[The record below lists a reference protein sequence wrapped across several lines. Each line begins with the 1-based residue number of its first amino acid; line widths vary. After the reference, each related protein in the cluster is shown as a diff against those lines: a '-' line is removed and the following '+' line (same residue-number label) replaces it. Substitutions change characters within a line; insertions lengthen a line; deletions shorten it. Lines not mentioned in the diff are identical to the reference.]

1 MSNLLEM
8 SLLAGIILIGLLTV
22 GVIFSRLY
30 RRSSKELSFVRTG
43 LGGQKV
49 VMDGGA
55 IVLPVFHE
63 CVNINMNTLKLEVSR
78 AGADSL
84 ITLDRLRVDAVAA
97 FFVRV
102 IPNVEGV
109 ANAAQTLG
117 QRTMHPDS
125 LKELVED
132 KFVDAL
138 RAAAVSMSMHQ
149 LLDKRADFI
158 QAVQNAVSED
168 LLKNGLELESVSL
181 TRLDQTPIKFFDPQN
196 AFDAEGLTKLT
207 QQTQQRTRERN
218 EIEQDTSVAIAKKN
232 FEATQLKLDIE
243 KEQTFATLQQQ
254 QEVAARKAQ
263 QAAEVASVTAQR
275 EREAQQAKIEAE
287 RQVKEAEV
295 EKNRAIQQKQIEANR
310 ALQVAKIDQ
319 EKQTTLADQDR
330 LISVAEKSKAQSES
344 EKQANEARALAARAE
359 EQVKTAREVAVAERE
374 KQVALVVADQDAQ
387 QRAIGVRVSAEA
399 ERDAAEN
406 HAQAI
411 RIKAEAQQVQY
422 QVDANG
428 IEMRNAALNTLA
440 AEQIAMQIKMKLL
453 DVLPAIIEASV
464 KPMEKIDG
472 IKIVQVDGLNRGAGG
487 GSSGGGT
494 GSGIGG
500 NLAEQAVAA
509 ALTYR
514 AQQPILDAVLGE
526 IGLKGGDLSG
536 LAEAV
541 RQDFAPSPATANP
554 ATTGFNSWNAT
565 QPPVKVNPP
574 DGRPTGGKPGT
585 ET

>member
-1 MSNLLEM
+1 MNLIEM
-8 SLLAGIILIGLLTV
+8 GIVAAIVLVGLFAV
-22 GVIFSRLY
+22 GLIFSRLY

-55 IVLPVFHE
+55 VVLPVFHE
-63 CVNINMNTLKLEVSR
+63 CVGINMNTLKLEVSR

-102 IPNVEGV
+102 IPSVEGV

-138 RAAAVSMSMHQ
+138 RAAAVSMGMHQ

-181 TRLDQTPIKFFDPQN
+181 TRLDQTPIKFFDAQN

-218 EIEQDTSVAIAKKN
+218 EIEQDTSVAIAQKN
-232 FEATQLKLDIE
+232 YEATQLKLNIE

-254 QEVAARKAQ
+254 QEVATRQAQ
-263 QAAEVASVTAQR
+263 QTAEVASITAQR
-275 EREAQQAKIEAE
+275 EREAQQAKIDAE
-287 RQVKEAEV
+287 RLIQEAEV
-295 EKNRAIQQKQIEANR
+295 EKNRAIRQRQIEADR
-310 ALQVAKIDQ
+310 EVQVAKIDQ
-319 EKQTTLADQDR
+319 EKRTTLADQDK
-330 LISVAEKSKAQSES
+330 LISIAEKSKAQSEA
-344 EKQANEARALAARAE
+344 ERQANEARALAARAE

-374 KQVALVVADQDAQ
+374 KQIALVAAEQDAQ
-387 QRAIGVRVSAEA
+387 QQAIGITVAAEA
-399 ERDAAEN
+399 EKEAADN
-406 HAQAI
+406 QAAAVK
-411 RIKAEAQQVQY
+411 IKAEAQQVQY
-422 QVDANG
+422 QVDAKG

-453 DVLPAIIEASV
+453 EALPGIITASV
-464 KPMEKIDG
+464 KPMERIDS
-472 IKIVQVDGLNRGAGG
+472 IKVVQVDGLNRGHADGGASQAAAG
-487 GSSGGGT
+487 S
-494 GSGIGG
+494 G
-500 NLAEQAVAA
+500 NLAEQAVSA
-509 ALTYR
+509 ALAYR
-514 AQQPILDAVLGE
+514 AQQPILDAVLNE
-526 IGLKGGDLSG
+526 IGMKGGDLHG
-536 LAEAV
+536 LVESV
-541 RQDFAPSPATANP
+541 RQEIVA
-554 ATTGFNSWNAT
+554 
-565 QPPVKVNPP
+565 
-574 DGRPTGGKPGT
+574 KPG
-585 ET
+585 EAPV

>member
-1 MSNLLEM
+1 MEKTVNHLMEM
-8 SLLAGIILIGLLTV
+8 GILAAIILIGLFAIGLV
-22 GVIFSRLY
+22 FARLY
-30 RRSSKELSFVRTG
+30 RRSSKELAFVRTG

-55 IVLPVFHE
+55 IMLPVFHE

-102 IPNVEGV
+102 IPSVEGV

-181 TRLDQTPIKFFDPQN
+181 TRLDQTPIKYFDAQN

-218 EIEQDTSVAIAKKN
+218 EIEQDTSVAIARKN
-232 FEATQLKLDIE
+232 FEATQLKLTIE
-243 KEQTFATLQQQ
+243 KDQTFATLQQQ
-254 QEVAARKAQ
+254 QEVAARQAQ
-263 QAAEVASVTAQR
+263 QTAEVASINAQR
-275 EREAQQAKIEAE
+275 DREAQQAKIEAE

-310 ALQVAKIDQ
+310 ALQVAKIEQ

-330 LISVAEKSKAQSES
+330 LISIAERSKAQSEA

-387 QRAIGVRVSAEA
+387 QRAIGVRVAAEA
-399 ERDAAEN
+399 EKDAAEN
-406 HAQAI
+406 HAEAI
-411 RIKAEAQQVQY
+411 KIKAEAQQVQY
-422 QVDANG
+422 QVDAKG
-428 IEMRNAALNTLA
+428 IEMRNTALNTLA
-440 AEQIAMQIKMKLL
+440 AEQIALQVKMKLL

-487 GSSGGGT
+487 SSGDGGIGGGGT
-494 GSGIGG
+494 GG

-509 ALTYR
+509 ALAYR
-514 AQQPILDAVLGE
+514 AQQPILDAVLSE
-526 IGLKGGDLSG
+526 IGMKGGNLNG
-536 LAEAV
+536 LVEGV
-541 RQDFAPSPATANP
+541 RQEFQPDAAPAKGAALSTWNTPPTTVVTSNAPSSQNKSP
-554 ATTGFNSWNAT
+554 
-565 QPPVKVNPP
+565 
-574 DGRPTGGKPGT
+574 
-585 ET
+585 

>member
-1 MSNLLEM
+1 MDHLLEIG
-8 SLLAGIILIGLLTV
+8 LLAGIALTGLIVIGLV
-22 GVIFSRLY
+22 FSRLY
-30 RRSSKELSFVRTG
+30 RRSSKEQSFVRTG

-102 IPNVEGV
+102 IPSVEGV

-181 TRLDQTPIKFFDPQN
+181 TRLDQTPIKFFDAQN

-207 QQTQQRTRERN
+207 QQTQQRAKERN

-232 FEATQLKLDIE
+232 YEATQLKLTIE
-243 KEQTFATLQQQ
+243 KDQTFATLQQQ
-254 QEVAARKAQ
+254 QEVATRQAQ
-263 QAAEVASVTAQR
+263 QTAEVASITAQR
-275 EREAQQAKIEAE
+275 EREAQQAKIDAE
-287 RQVKEAEV
+287 RQVQEAEV
-295 EKNRAIQQKQIEANR
+295 EKNRAIRQRQIEADR
-310 ALQVAKIDQ
+310 EVQVAKIDQ
-319 EKQTTLADQDR
+319 EKRTTLADQDK
-330 LISVAEKSKAQSES
+330 LISIAEKSKAQSDA

-359 EQVKTAREVAVAERE
+359 EQVKTAREVAIAERDKQIALVEAERE
-374 KQVALVVADQDAQ
+374 AQ
-387 QRAIGVRVSAEA
+387 QQAIGIRVSAEA
-399 ERDAAEN
+399 EKDAAEN
-406 HAQAI
+406 LAQAVK
-411 RIKAEAQQVQY
+411 IKAEAQQVQY
-422 QVDANG
+422 EVDANG
-428 IEMRNAALNTLA
+428 IELRNAALNTLA
-440 AEQIAMQIKMKLL
+440 ADQIAMQVKMKLL
-453 DVLPAIIEASV
+453 EVLPGIIEASV
-464 KPMEKIDG
+464 KPIEKIDG
-472 IKIVQVDGLNRGAGG
+472 IKIIQVDGLNRNGGSGGAGATSG
-487 GSSGGGT
+487 GS
-494 GSGIGG
+494 G

-509 ALTYR
+509 ALAYR

-526 IGLKGGDLSG
+526 IGMKGGDLNG
-536 LAEAV
+536 LVDVV
-541 RQDFAPSPATANP
+541 RQEIKPNPVAPQALPEASPAN
-554 ATTGFNSWNAT
+554 
-565 QPPVKVNPP
+565 
-574 DGRPTGGKPGT
+574 
-585 ET
+585 

>member
-1 MSNLLEM
+1 MDQLLGM
-8 SLLAGIILIGLLTV
+8 GIVVTVALVGLLAIGLV
-22 GVIFSRLY
+22 FSRLY
-30 RRSSKELSFVRTG
+30 RRSSKELGFVRTG

-102 IPNVEGV
+102 IPSVEGV

-181 TRLDQTPIKFFDPQN
+181 TRLDQTPIKFFDAQN

-207 QQTQQRTRERN
+207 QQTQQRARERN

-232 FEATQLKLDIE
+232 YEATQLKLTIE
-243 KEQTFATLQQQ
+243 KDQTFATLQQQ
-254 QEVAARKAQ
+254 QEVATRQAQ
-263 QAAEVASVTAQR
+263 QTAEVASISAQR
-275 EREAQQAKIEAE
+275 EREAQQAKIDAE
-287 RQVKEAEV
+287 RQVQEAEV
-295 EKNRAIQQKQIEANR
+295 EKSRAIRQRQIEADR
-310 ALQVAKIDQ
+310 EVQVAKIDQ
-319 EKQTTLADQDR
+319 EKRTTLADQDK
-330 LISVAEKSKAQSES
+330 LISIAEKSKAQSEA

-359 EQVKTAREVAVAERE
+359 EQVKTAREVAIAERE
-374 KQVALVVADQDAQ
+374 KQIALVAAEQEAQ
-387 QRAIGVRVSAEA
+387 QQAIGVRVAAEA
-399 ERDAAEN
+399 ERDAAQN
-406 HAQAI
+406 QAQAVQI
-411 RIKAEAQQVQY
+411 RAEAQQVQY
-422 QVDANG
+422 QVEAAG

-453 DVLPAIIEASV
+453 EALPAIIEASV

-472 IKIVQVDGLNRGAGG
+472 IKIIQVDGLNRGAG
-487 GSSGGGT
+487 SSAAASGGAG
-494 GSGIGG
+494 GG

-509 ALTYR
+509 ALAYR

-526 IGLKGGDLSG
+526 IGMKGGDLNG
-536 LAEAV
+536 LVAAV
-541 RQDFAPSPATANP
+541 RNEIAPVAGEA
-554 ATTGFNSWNAT
+554 G
-565 QPPVKVNPP
+565 V
-574 DGRPTGGKPGT
+574 
-585 ET
+585 

>member
-1 MSNLLEM
+1 MANLIEM
-8 SLLAGIILIGLLTV
+8 GILAGIVLVGLLAV
-22 GVIFSRLY
+22 GLVFSRLY
-30 RRSSKELSFVRTG
+30 RRSSKELGFVRTG

-102 IPNVEGV
+102 IPSVDGV

-181 TRLDQTPIKFFDPQN
+181 TRLDQTPIKFFDAQN

-207 QQTQQRTRERN
+207 QQTQQRARERN

-232 FEATQLKLDIE
+232 YEATQLKLTIE
-243 KEQTFATLQQQ
+243 KDQTFATLQQQ
-254 QEVAARKAQ
+254 QEVATRQVQ
-263 QAAEVASVTAQR
+263 QSAEVASITAQR
-275 EREAQQAKIEAE
+275 EREAQQAKIDAE
-287 RQVKEAEV
+287 RLVQEAEV
-295 EKNRAIQQKQIEANR
+295 EKNRAIRQRQIEADR
-310 ALQVAKIDQ
+310 EVQVAKIDQ
-319 EKQTTLADQDR
+319 EKQTTLADQEK
-330 LISVAEKSKAQSES
+330 LISIAEKSKAQSEA
-344 EKQANEARALAARAE
+344 ETQANEARALAARAE
-359 EQVKTAREVAVAERE
+359 EQVKTAREVAIAERD
-374 KQVALVVADQDAQ
+374 KQIALVAAEQEAQ
-387 QRAIGVRVSAEA
+387 QQAIGIRVAAAAEK
-399 ERDAAEN
+399 DAAEN
-406 HAQAI
+406 QAQAVK
-411 RIKAEAQQVQY
+411 IKADAQQVQY
-422 QVDANG
+422 QVEAKG

-453 DVLPAIIEASV
+453 EALPGIIEASV

-487 GSSGGGT
+487 GSASAGAGG
-494 GSGIGG
+494 SGG

-509 ALTYR
+509 ALAYR

-526 IGLKGGDLSG
+526 IGMKGGDLNG
-536 LAEAV
+536 LVEVV
-541 RQDFAPSPATANP
+541 RKEIA
-554 ATTGFNSWNAT
+554 
-565 QPPVKVNPP
+565 PPVENALQ
-574 DGRPTGGKPGT
+574 
-585 ET
+585 

>member
-1 MSNLLEM
+1 MDQLFGMGIVVTVALVG
-8 SLLAGIILIGLLTV
+8 LLAIGLV
-22 GVIFSRLY
+22 FSRLY
-30 RRSSKELSFVRTG
+30 RRSSKELGFVRTG

-102 IPNVEGV
+102 IPSVEGV

-181 TRLDQTPIKFFDPQN
+181 TRLDQTPIKFFDAQN

-207 QQTQQRTRERN
+207 QQTQQRARERN

-232 FEATQLKLDIE
+232 YEATQLKLTIE
-243 KEQTFATLQQQ
+243 KDQTFATLQQQ
-254 QEVAARKAQ
+254 QEVATRQAQ
-263 QAAEVASVTAQR
+263 QTAEVASITAQR
-275 EREAQQAKIEAE
+275 EREAQQAKIDAE
-287 RQVKEAEV
+287 RLVQEAEV
-295 EKNRAIQQKQIEANR
+295 EKSRAIRQRQIEADR
-310 ALQVAKIDQ
+310 EVQVAKIDQ
-319 EKQTTLADQDR
+319 EKRTTLADQDK
-330 LISVAEKSKAQSES
+330 LISIAEKSKAQSEA

-359 EQVKTAREVAVAERE
+359 EQVKTAREVAIAERE
-374 KQVALVVADQDAQ
+374 KQIALVAAEQEAQ
-387 QRAIGVRVSAEA
+387 QQAIGVRVAAEA
-399 ERDAAEN
+399 ERDAAQN
-406 HAQAI
+406 QAQAVQI
-411 RIKAEAQQVQY
+411 RAEAQQVQY
-422 QVDANG
+422 QVEASG

-453 DVLPAIIEASV
+453 EALPGIIEASV

-472 IKIVQVDGLNRGAGG
+472 IKIVQVDGLNRGS
-487 GSSGGGT
+487 GSSAAA
-494 GSGIGG
+494 SGAAGGG

-509 ALTYR
+509 ALAYR

-526 IGLKGGDLSG
+526 IGMKGGDLNG
-536 LAEAV
+536 LVAAV
-541 RQDFAPSPATANP
+541 RNEIAPVAGETA
-554 ATTGFNSWNAT
+554 A
-565 QPPVKVNPP
+565 
-574 DGRPTGGKPGT
+574 
-585 ET
+585 

>member
-1 MSNLLEM
+1 MDQLFGMGIVVTVALVA
-8 SLLAGIILIGLLTV
+8 LLAIGLV
-22 GVIFSRLY
+22 FSRLY
-30 RRSSKELSFVRTG
+30 RRSSKELGFVRTG

-102 IPNVEGV
+102 IPSVEGV

-181 TRLDQTPIKFFDPQN
+181 TRLDQTPIKFFDAQN

-207 QQTQQRTRERN
+207 QQTQQRARERN

-232 FEATQLKLDIE
+232 YEATQLKLTIE
-243 KEQTFATLQQQ
+243 KDQTFATLQQQ
-254 QEVAARKAQ
+254 QEVATRQAQ
-263 QAAEVASVTAQR
+263 QTAEVASITAQR
-275 EREAQQAKIEAE
+275 EREAQQAKIDAE
-287 RQVKEAEV
+287 RLVQEAEV
-295 EKNRAIQQKQIEANR
+295 EKSRAIRQRQIEADR
-310 ALQVAKIDQ
+310 EVQVAKIDQ
-319 EKQTTLADQDR
+319 EKRTTLADQDK
-330 LISVAEKSKAQSES
+330 LISIAEKSKAQSEA

-359 EQVKTAREVAVAERE
+359 EQVKTAREVAIAERE
-374 KQVALVVADQDAQ
+374 KQIALVAAEQEAQ
-387 QRAIGVRVSAEA
+387 QQAIGVRVAAEA
-399 ERDAAEN
+399 ERDAAQN
-406 HAQAI
+406 QAQAVQI
-411 RIKAEAQQVQY
+411 RAEAQQVQY
-422 QVDANG
+422 QVEAAG

-453 DVLPAIIEASV
+453 EALPGIIEASV

-472 IKIVQVDGLNRGAGG
+472 IKIIQVDGLNRGTAGSSPAGG
-487 GSSGGGT
+487 GTAG
-494 GSGIGG
+494 GG

-509 ALTYR
+509 ALAYR

-526 IGLKGGDLSG
+526 IGMKGGDLNG
-536 LAEAV
+536 LVAAV
-541 RQDFAPSPATANP
+541 RNEIAPAAGETA
-554 ATTGFNSWNAT
+554 A
-565 QPPVKVNPP
+565 
-574 DGRPTGGKPGT
+574 
-585 ET
+585 

>member
-1 MSNLLEM
+1 MNHLMEIG
-8 SLLAGIILIGLLTV
+8 LLAAIILIGLFTIGLV
-22 GVIFSRLY
+22 FARLY
-30 RRSSKELSFVRTG
+30 RRSSKELAFVRTG

-55 IVLPVFHE
+55 VMLPVFHE

-78 AGADSL
+78 AGTDSL

-102 IPNVEGV
+102 IPSVEGV

-181 TRLDQTPIKFFDPQN
+181 TRLDQTPIKYFDAQN

-207 QQTQQRTRERN
+207 QQTQQRAKERN
-218 EIEQDTSVAIAKKN
+218 EIEQDTAVAIAKKN
-232 FEATQLKLDIE
+232 FEATQLKLTIE
-243 KEQTFATLQQQ
+243 KDQTFATLQQQ
-254 QEVAARKAQ
+254 QEVATRQAQ
-263 QAAEVASVTAQR
+263 QTAEVASINAQR

-295 EKNRAIQQKQIEANR
+295 EKNRAVQQRQIEATR
-310 ALQVAKIDQ
+310 DLQVAKIEQ
-319 EKQTTLADQDR
+319 EKQTTLADQER
-330 LISVAEKSKAQSES
+330 LISVAEKSKAQSEA

-387 QRAIGVRVSAEA
+387 QQAIGVRVAAEA
-399 ERDAAEN
+399 EKDAAEN
-406 HAQAI
+406 HAQAVK
-411 RIKAEAQQVQY
+411 IKAEAQQVQY
-422 QVDANG
+422 QVDAKG

-440 AEQIAMQIKMKLL
+440 AEQIAMQVKMKLL
-453 DVLPAIIEASV
+453 DALPAIIEASV
-464 KPMEKIDG
+464 KPLEKIDG
-472 IKIVQVDGLNRGAGG
+472 IKIVQVDGLNRGGAGG
-487 GSSGGGT
+487 SAANADSGASGG
-494 GSGIGG
+494 GG

-509 ALTYR
+509 ALAYR

-526 IGLKGGDLSG
+526 IGMKGGSLNG
-536 LAEAV
+536 LVEVV
-541 RQDFAPSPATANP
+541 RQDIASG
-554 ATTGFNSWNAT
+554 ATTGKGTSFNAWNNPAPLSAVAT
-565 QPPVKVNPP
+565 PGAPPRGEPS
-574 DGRPTGGKPGT
+574 
-585 ET
+585 

>member
-1 MSNLLEM
+1 MEQLVSIAI
-8 SLLAGIILIGLLTV
+8 LAGIALIGLLAI
-22 GVIFSRLY
+22 GLIFSRLY
-30 RRSSKELSFVRTG
+30 RRSSKELAFVRTG

-63 CVNINMNTLKLEVSR
+63 CVNINMNTLKLEVAR

-102 IPNVEGV
+102 IPSVEGV

-181 TRLDQTPIKFFDPQN
+181 TRLDQTPIKFFDAQN

-207 QQTQQRTRERN
+207 QQTQQRAKERN
-218 EIEQDTSVAIAKKN
+218 EIEQDTSVAIAQKN
-232 FEATQLKLDIE
+232 FEATQLKLTIE
-243 KEQTFATLQQQ
+243 KDQTFATLQQQ
-254 QEVAARKAQ
+254 QEVATRQAQ
-263 QAAEVASVTAQR
+263 QTAEVASITAQR
-275 EREAQQAKIEAE
+275 EREAQQAKIDAE
-287 RQVKEAEV
+287 RLVQEAEV
-295 EKNRAIQQKQIEANR
+295 EKSRAIRQRQIEADR
-310 ALQVAKIDQ
+310 EVQVAKIEQ
-319 EKQTTLADQDR
+319 EKRTTLADQDK
-330 LISVAEKSKAQSES
+330 LISIAEKSKAQSEA

-359 EQVKTAREVAVAERE
+359 EQVKTAREVAIAERE
-374 KQVALVVADQDAQ
+374 KQIALVAADQEAQ
-387 QRAIGVRVSAEA
+387 QQAIGIRVTAEA
-399 ERDAAEN
+399 EKDAALNLAE
-406 HAQAI
+406 AVK
-411 RIKAEAQQVQY
+411 IKAEAQQVQY
-422 QVDANG
+422 NVEAKG
-428 IEMRNAALNTLA
+428 IEMRNTALNTLDA
-440 AEQIAMQIKMKLL
+440 GQIAMQIKMKLL
-453 DVLPAIIEASV
+453 EALPGIIEASV

-472 IKIVQVDGLNRGAGG
+472 IKIIQVDGLNRNGTGSATVTGGAGG
-487 GSSGGGT
+487 N
-494 GSGIGG
+494 GG

-509 ALTYR
+509 ALAYR

-526 IGLKGGDLSG
+526 IGMKGNDLNG
-536 LAEAV
+536 LVEAV
-541 RQDFAPSPATANP
+541 RSEIRPSTTSETATELVA
-554 ATTGFNSWNAT
+554 SS
-565 QPPVKVNPP
+565 Q
-574 DGRPTGGKPGT
+574 
-585 ET
+585 

>member
-1 MSNLLEM
+1 MEQLVSIAI
-8 SLLAGIILIGLLTV
+8 LAGIALIGLLAI
-22 GVIFSRLY
+22 GLIFSRLY
-30 RRSSKELSFVRTG
+30 RRSSKELAFVRTG

-63 CVNINMNTLKLEVSR
+63 CVNINMNTLKLEVAR

-102 IPNVEGV
+102 IPSVEGV

-181 TRLDQTPIKFFDPQN
+181 TRLDQTPIKFFDAQN

-207 QQTQQRTRERN
+207 QQTQQRAKERN
-218 EIEQDTSVAIAKKN
+218 EIEQDTSVAIAQKN
-232 FEATQLKLDIE
+232 FEATQLKLTIE
-243 KEQTFATLQQQ
+243 KDQTFATLQQQ
-254 QEVAARKAQ
+254 QEVATRQAQ
-263 QAAEVASVTAQR
+263 QTAEVASITAQR
-275 EREAQQAKIEAE
+275 EREAQQAKIDAE
-287 RQVKEAEV
+287 RLVQEAEV
-295 EKNRAIQQKQIEANR
+295 EKSRAIRQRQIEADR
-310 ALQVAKIDQ
+310 EVQVAKIEQ
-319 EKQTTLADQDR
+319 EKRTTLADQDK
-330 LISVAEKSKAQSES
+330 LISIAEKSKAQSEA

-359 EQVKTAREVAVAERE
+359 EQVKTAREVAIAERE
-374 KQVALVVADQDAQ
+374 KQIALVAADQEAQ
-387 QRAIGVRVSAEA
+387 QQAIGIRVTAEA
-399 ERDAAEN
+399 EKDAALNLAE
-406 HAQAI
+406 AVK
-411 RIKAEAQQVQY
+411 IKAEAQQVQY
-422 QVDANG
+422 SVEAKG
-428 IEMRNAALNTLA
+428 IEMRNTALNTLDA
-440 AEQIAMQIKMKLL
+440 GQIAMQIKMKLL
-453 DVLPAIIEASV
+453 EALPGIIEASV

-472 IKIVQVDGLNRGAGG
+472 IKIIQVDGLNRNGTGSATVTGGAGG
-487 GSSGGGT
+487 N
-494 GSGIGG
+494 GG

-509 ALTYR
+509 ALAYR

-526 IGLKGGDLSG
+526 IGMKGNDLNG
-536 LAEAV
+536 LVEAV
-541 RQDFAPSPATANP
+541 RSEIRPSTTSETATELVA
-554 ATTGFNSWNAT
+554 SS
-565 QPPVKVNPP
+565 Q
-574 DGRPTGGKPGT
+574 
-585 ET
+585 

>member
-1 MSNLLEM
+1 MEQLFDIG
-8 SLLAGIILIGLLTV
+8 LLAGIALIGLFVIGL
-22 GVIFSRLY
+22 IFSRLY
-30 RRSSKELSFVRTG
+30 RRSSKELAFVRTG

-102 IPNVEGV
+102 IPSVEGV

-181 TRLDQTPIKFFDPQN
+181 TRLDQTPISFFNAQN

-207 QQTQQRTRERN
+207 QQTQQRAKERN
-218 EIEQDTSVAIAKKN
+218 EIEQDTAVAIAQKN
-232 FEATQLKLDIE
+232 FEATQLKLTIE
-243 KEQTFATLQQQ
+243 KDQTFATLQQQ
-254 QEVAARKAQ
+254 QEVATRQAQ
-263 QAAEVASVTAQR
+263 QTAEVASITAQR
-275 EREAQQAKIEAE
+275 EREAQQAKIDAE
-287 RQVKEAEV
+287 RQVQEAEV
-295 EKNRAIQQKQIEANR
+295 EKNRAIRQRQIEADR
-310 ALQVAKIDQ
+310 EVQVAKIDQ
-319 EKQTTLADQDR
+319 EKRTTLADQDK
-330 LISVAEKSKAQSES
+330 LISIAEKSKAQSEA

-374 KQVALVVADQDAQ
+374 KQIALVEAEREAQ
-387 QRAIGVRVSAEA
+387 QQAIGVRVSAEA
-399 ERDAAEN
+399 EKDAAEN
-406 HAQAI
+406 QAQAI
-411 RIKAEAQQVQY
+411 KIKAEAQQVQY
-422 QVDANG
+422 QVDASG
-428 IEMRNAALNTLA
+428 IELRNAALNTLA

-453 DVLPAIIEASV
+453 DVLPGIIEASV

-472 IKIVQVDGLNRGAGG
+472 IKIVQVDGLNRG
-487 GSSGGGT
+487 GSGAAGGT
-494 GSGIGG
+494 GAAVGG

-526 IGLKGGDLSG
+526 IGMKGGDLNS
-536 LAEAV
+536 LVEVV
-541 RQDFAPSPATANP
+541 RQEIKPEPSAPAA
-554 ATTGFNSWNAT
+554 
-565 QPPVKVNPP
+565 
-574 DGRPTGGKPGT
+574 
-585 ET
+585 

>member
-1 MSNLLEM
+1 MDQLMEI
-8 SLLAGIILIGLLTV
+8 GIVSGIALVGLITV
-22 GVIFSRLY
+22 GLIFSRLY
-30 RRSSKELSFVRTG
+30 RRSSKELAFVRTG

-102 IPNVEGV
+102 IPSVEGV

-181 TRLDQTPIKFFDPQN
+181 TRLDQTPIKFFDAQN

-207 QQTQQRTRERN
+207 QQTQQRAKERN
-218 EIEQDTSVAIAKKN
+218 EIEQDTAVAIAKKN
-232 FEATQLKLDIE
+232 FEATQLKLTIE
-243 KEQTFATLQQQ
+243 KDQTFATLQQQ
-254 QEVAARKAQ
+254 QEVATRQAQ
-263 QAAEVASVTAQR
+263 QAAEIASISAQR
-275 EREAQQAKIEAE
+275 DREAQQAKIDAE
-287 RQVKEAEV
+287 RLVQEAEV
-295 EKNRAIQQKQIEANR
+295 EKSRAIRQRQIEADR
-310 ALQVAKIDQ
+310 EVQVAKIEQ
-319 EKQTTLADQDR
+319 EKRTTLADQDK
-330 LISVAEKSKAQSES
+330 LISIAEKSKAQSEA

-374 KQVALVVADQDAQ
+374 KQIALVAADQDAQ
-387 QRAIGVRVSAEA
+387 EQAIGVRIAAEA
-399 ERDAAEN
+399 EKDAAQNLAE
-406 HAQAI
+406 AT
-411 RIKAEAQQVQY
+411 RIKAEAQLVQY
-422 QVDANG
+422 KVDADG
-428 IEMRNAALNTLA
+428 IEMRNSALNTLA
-440 AEQIAMQIKMKLL
+440 AEQIAMQVKMKLL
-453 DVLPAIIEASV
+453 EALPAIIEASV
-464 KPMEKIDG
+464 KPMEKIDS
-472 IKIVQVDGLNRGAGG
+472 IKIVHVDGLNRGSAGNAEG
-487 GSSGGGT
+487 EGAAP
-494 GSGIGG
+494 G

-514 AQQPILDAVLGE
+514 AQQPILDAVLNE
-526 IGLKGGDLSG
+526 IGMKGTDLNG
-536 LAEAV
+536 LVKTV
-541 RQDFAPSPATANP
+541 RQEFSPARPIPT
-554 ATTGFNSWNAT
+554 TTG
-565 QPPVKVNPP
+565 
-574 DGRPTGGKPGT
+574 GT
-585 ET
+585 PYA

>member
-1 MSNLLEM
+1 MNHLLEM
-8 SLLAGIILIGLLTV
+8 GILAAIALVGLLTIGLV
-22 GVIFSRLY
+22 LARLY
-30 RRSSKELSFVRTG
+30 RRSSKELAFVRTG
-43 LGGQKV
+43 LSGQKV

-102 IPNVEGV
+102 IPSVEGV

-181 TRLDQTPIKFFDPQN
+181 TRLDQTPIKYFDAQN

-207 QQTQQRTRERN
+207 QQTQQRAKERN
-218 EIEQDTSVAIAKKN
+218 EIEQDTSVAIAQKN
-232 FEATQLKLDIE
+232 FEATQLKLTIE

-263 QAAEVASVTAQR
+263 QTAEVASITAQR
-275 EREAQQAKIEAE
+275 EREAQQAKIDAE
-287 RQVKEAEV
+287 RQVQEAEV
-295 EKNRAIQQKQIEANR
+295 EKNRAIRQRQIEADR
-310 ALQVAKIDQ
+310 EVQVAKIEQ
-319 EKQTTLADQDR
+319 EKRTTLADQDR
-330 LISVAEKSKAQSES
+330 LISIAEKSKAQSEA

-359 EQVKTAREVAVAERE
+359 EQVKTAREVAIAERD
-374 KQVALVVADQDAQ
+374 KQIALVAADQAAQ
-387 QRAIGVRVSAEA
+387 QQAIGVRVAAEA
-399 ERDAAEN
+399 EKDAAEN
-406 HAQAI
+406 HAQATK
-411 RIKAEAQQVQY
+411 IKAEAQQVQY
-422 QVDANG
+422 QVEARG

-453 DVLPAIIEASV
+453 GSLPAIIEASV
-464 KPMEKIDG
+464 KPLEKIDS
-472 IKIVQVDGLNRGAGG
+472 IKIVQVDGLNRGMAAG
-487 GSSGGGT
+487 STTAIGT
-494 GSGIGG
+494 GG

-509 ALTYR
+509 ALAYR

-526 IGLKGGDLSG
+526 IGMKGSTLHSLVEGIHKDI
-536 LAEAV
+536 
-541 RQDFAPSPATANP
+541 SPDNP
-554 ATTGFNSWNAT
+554 A
-565 QPPVKVNPP
+565 
-574 DGRPTGGKPGT
+574 GT
-585 ET
+585 S

>member
-1 MSNLLEM
+1 MNNLLEM
-8 SLLAGIILIGLLTV
+8 GVLAGIVLVGLLTV

-30 RRSSKELSFVRTG
+30 RRSSKELAFVRTG

-181 TRLDQTPIKFFDPQN
+181 TRLDQTPIKYFDAQN

-207 QQTQQRTRERN
+207 QQTQQRARERN

-232 FEATQLKLDIE
+232 FEATQLKLNIE

-254 QEVAARKAQ
+254 QEVATRQAQ
-263 QAAEVASVTAQR
+263 QSAEVASITAQR
-275 EREAQQAKIEAE
+275 EREAQQAKIDAE

-295 EKNRAIQQKQIEANR
+295 EKNRAIQQRQIEASR
-310 ALQVAKIDQ
+310 DLQVAKIEQ
-319 EKQTTLADQDR
+319 EKLTTLADQER
-330 LISVAEKSKAQSES
+330 QISVAERSKAQSEA
-344 EKQANEARALAARAE
+344 EKQANEARSLAARAE

-387 QRAIGVRVSAEA
+387 QRAIGVRVAAEA
-399 ERDAAEN
+399 EKDAAEN
-406 HAQAI
+406 HAYAVK
-411 RIKAEAQQVQY
+411 IKAEAQQVQY
-422 QVDANG
+422 QVDAKG

-440 AEQIAMQIKMKLL
+440 GDQIAMQVKMKLL
-453 DVLPAIIEASV
+453 EVLPAIIEASV
-464 KPMEKIDG
+464 KPLEKIDG
-472 IKIVQVDGLNRGAGG
+472 IKIVQVDGLNRGASGG
-487 GSSGGGT
+487 GDGPSGSSG
-494 GSGIGG
+494 GG

-509 ALTYR
+509 ALAYR

-526 IGLKGGDLSG
+526 IGMKGGDLNG
-536 LAEAV
+536 LVEAV
-541 RQDFAPSPATANP
+541 RKEIAPAAAGNGADRNARNAPPANTV
-554 ATTGFNSWNAT
+554 S
-565 QPPVKVNPP
+565 
-574 DGRPTGGKPGT
+574 PGT
-585 ET
+585 PAL

>member
-1 MSNLLEM
+1 MNNMNNLLEM
-8 SLLAGIILIGLLTV
+8 GILAGIVLIGLLTV

-30 RRSSKELSFVRTG
+30 RRSSKELAFVRTG

-181 TRLDQTPIKFFDPQN
+181 TRLDQTPIKYFDAQN

-207 QQTQQRTRERN
+207 QQTQQRARERN

-232 FEATQLKLDIE
+232 FEATQLKLNIE

-254 QEVAARKAQ
+254 QEVATRQAQ
-263 QAAEVASVTAQR
+263 QSAEVASITAQR
-275 EREAQQAKIEAE
+275 EREAQQAKIDAE

-295 EKNRAIQQKQIEANR
+295 EKNRAIQQRQIEASR
-310 ALQVAKIDQ
+310 DLQVAKIEQ
-319 EKQTTLADQDR
+319 EKLTTLADQER
-330 LISVAEKSKAQSES
+330 QISVAERSKAQSEA
-344 EKQANEARALAARAE
+344 EKQANEARSLAARAE

-387 QRAIGVRVSAEA
+387 QQAIGVRVAAEA
-399 ERDAAEN
+399 EKDAAEN
-406 HAQAI
+406 HAYAI
-411 RIKAEAQQVQY
+411 KIKAEAQQVQY
-422 QVDANG
+422 QVDAKG

-440 AEQIAMQIKMKLL
+440 GDQIAMQVKMKLL
-453 DVLPAIIEASV
+453 EVLPAIIEASV
-464 KPMEKIDG
+464 KPLEKIDG
-472 IKIVQVDGLNRGAGG
+472 IKIVQVDGLNRGASGG
-487 GSSGGGT
+487 GDGPSGSSG
-494 GSGIGG
+494 GG

-509 ALTYR
+509 ALAYR

-526 IGLKGGDLSG
+526 IGMKGGDLNG
-536 LAEAV
+536 LVEAV
-541 RQDFAPSPATANP
+541 RKDIAPTAGNSADRNSRNAPPANIVT
-554 ATTGFNSWNAT
+554 
-565 QPPVKVNPP
+565 
-574 DGRPTGGKPGT
+574 PGT
-585 ET
+585 PPGNTSTQCQP

>member
-1 MSNLLEM
+1 MNPLFDIGMIAGIALLG
-8 SLLAGIILIGLLTV
+8 LLAIGLV
-22 GVIFSRLY
+22 FSRLY
-30 RRSSKELSFVRTG
+30 RRSSKELAFVRTG

-102 IPNVEGV
+102 IPSVDGV

-181 TRLDQTPIKFFDPQN
+181 TRLDQTPIKFFDAQN

-207 QQTQQRTRERN
+207 QQTQQRAMERN

-232 FEATQLKLDIE
+232 YEATQLKLTIE

-254 QEVAARKAQ
+254 QEVATRQAQ
-263 QAAEVASVTAQR
+263 QTAEVATITAQR
-275 EREAQQAKIEAE
+275 EREAQQAKIDAE
-287 RQVKEAEV
+287 RLVQEAEV
-295 EKNRAIQQKQIEANR
+295 EKNRAIRQRQIEADR
-310 ALQVAKIDQ
+310 EVQVAKIEQ
-319 EKQTTLADQDR
+319 EKRTTLADQDK
-330 LISVAEKSKAQSES
+330 LISIAEKSKAQSDA
-344 EKQANEARALAARAE
+344 EKQANEARALAAKAE
-359 EQVKTAREVAVAERE
+359 EQVKTAREVAIAERE
-374 KQVALVVADQDAQ
+374 KQIALVVAEQEAQ
-387 QRAIGVRVSAEA
+387 QQAIGVRVSAEA
-399 ERDAAEN
+399 EKDAAEN
-406 HAQAI
+406 HAQAVK
-411 RIKAEAQQVQY
+411 IKAEALQVQY
-422 QVDANG
+422 QVEANG
-428 IEMRNAALNTLA
+428 IELRNAALNTLD
-440 AEQIAMQIKMKLL
+440 AEQIAMQIKMKLFEA
-453 DVLPAIIEASV
+453 LPGIIEASV
-464 KPMEKIDG
+464 KPIEKIDG
-472 IKIVQVDGLNRGAGG
+472 IKIIQVDGLNRNSNNAGG
-487 GSSGGGT
+487 PAGT
-494 GSGIGG
+494 GGS

-509 ALTYR
+509 ALAYR

-526 IGLKGGDLSG
+526 IGMKGGDMNG
-536 LAEAV
+536 LVEAV
-541 RQDFAPSPATANP
+541 QREIRPLPQSVTVEPPTTA
-554 ATTGFNSWNAT
+554 
-565 QPPVKVNPP
+565 
-574 DGRPTGGKPGT
+574 
-585 ET
+585 